1 MGYHCPQSHE
11 SGSFRTQSNM
21 VRPVNEVCAHCAAPL
36 ATDAHSPGIRLLS
49 CPRTLVATRVPPGG
63 R

>member
-1 MGYHCPQSHE
+1 
-11 SGSFRTQSNM
+11 M